1 MKKLLLLLITGLF
14 LINLVSAV
22 SWNIPSN
29 VKTSSNF
36 DINFYGSG
44 LYALEIN
51 IPNGFI
57 IVSDS
62 SNGVLSNGVYRTTY
76 ASSLK
81 ITLRSP
87 SIEESYVFSGSYTE
101 GSGVKSFP
109 SKTLTI
115 YKPSYT
121 PPPSCPTCPLD
132 SSWSNCEQSIQV
144 RTIYECSSVTNYVC
158 ISKQESKACEMPTET
173 CEVKEL
179 CEGNTLKYQSSDC
192 SLSTIQ
198 KCEFGCESGKCK
210 ENPNPPEINNT
221 QPTPNNNGDEQPPK
235 ENIFDRI
242 INWIKSIFDRIFS

>member
-1 MKKLLLLLITGLF
+1 MKKLLLLLITGIF
-14 LINLVSAV
+14 LINLVSASV
-22 SWNIPSN
+22 IWNMPSN
-29 VKTSSNF
+29 VKTISNF

-51 IPNGFI
+51 IPNGFT

-87 SIEESYVFSGSYTE
+87 SIEKNYVFSGSYTE
-101 GSGVKSFP
+101 GSGVQSFL

-121 PPPSCPTCPLD
+121 PPPSCPTCP
-132 SSWSNCEQSIQV
+132 SEGSWSNCEQGIQI
-144 RTIYECSSVTNYVC
+144 RTIYECSSSTNYVC
-158 ISKQESKACEMPTET
+158 ISKQESRACEMPKET
-173 CEVKEL
+173 CEVKEV
-179 CEGNTLKYQSSDC
+179 CEGTTLKYQSSDC
-192 SLSTIQ
+192 STSTIQ
-198 KCEFGCESGKCK
+198 KCEFGCENGKCK

-221 QPTPNNNGDEQPPK
+221 QPIPDSDEQPQK
-235 ENIFDRI
+235 ENVFVRI
-242 INWIKSIFDRIFS
+242 INWIKSIFERIFS